1 MARRFRSCLGILL
14 AVFTATAFA
23 VESAPPPAHKVKL
36 TGTATN
42 PPAAARTIREQTG
55 IEVDVSALDPATKI
69 TLNLHNADF
78 WNAVGQL
85 ADATGSHVATT
96 GGRVALRPGKSLA
109 PVSVHGPFRFT
120 VREVYARIDP
130 ETGKSTYE
138 VTLETSWE
146 PWLLAYRIDTTPVDA
161 KVKND
166 RGEELLVR
174 KGESRTLT
182 SGNVATLSVRPEAT
196 RTDKSLTISG
206 SVRVTI
212 ADKMLIFTFDAAKPQ
227 AAPAQDG
234 VNARVTKSGV
244 DGSDWYAVIEVKQP
258 KSDVVVESHE
268 YALFRNNTARLIPP
282 TGEPIAADL
291 LEPAD
296 MRYGFKGRAKQVGPG
311 WKLEYRT
318 PGPLR
323 EIVVPFELKNVR
335 LP

>member
-1 MARRFRSCLGILL
+1 
-14 AVFTATAFA
+14 
-23 VESAPPPAHKVKL
+23 
-36 TGTATN
+36 
-42 PPAAARTIREQTG
+42 
-55 IEVDVSALDPATKI
+55 
-69 TLNLHNADF
+69 
-78 WNAVGQL
+78 
-85 ADATGSHVATT
+85 
-96 GGRVALRPGKSLA
+96 
-109 PVSVHGPFRFT
+109 
-120 VREVYARIDP
+120 
-130 ETGKSTYE
+130 
-138 VTLETSWE
+138 
-146 PWLLAYRIDTTPVDA
+146 
-161 KVKND
+161 
-166 RGEELLVR
+166 
-174 KGESRTLT
+174 
-182 SGNVATLSVRPEAT
+182 
-196 RTDKSLTISG
+196 
-206 SVRVTI
+206 VRVTI